1 VLYSLRTYLL
11 TRPHSPYQV
20 RSFGARRL
28 YAMLQHSVRPC
39 QQWIRQLEAMLR
51 RAREDCRALVTAF
64 GEDGGEGGPKMEHA
78 AQQLLA
84 VAADF
89 VAAAEKA
96 ERDNQRERGLAHVLG
111 QLREVQQGL
120 TSPLTSPQPKAS
132 PEAAPGPGAGAE
144 SGAPLLGNN
153 PPPPPPPPPPPLSLE
168 TPPLPAAVAAAPSA
182 DEPAPSADPDALL
195 LQRARPPVARRV
207 KSGARRVGAGGSNEN
222 TEEPPVPP
230 PAEEPPLVRRVSSES
245 PGYSEEYF

>member
-1 VLYSLRTYLL
+1 
-11 TRPHSPYQV
+11 
-20 RSFGARRL
+20 
-28 YAMLQHSVRPC
+28 MLQHSVRPC
-39 QQWIRQLEAMLR
+39 QQWMRQLEAMLR
-51 RAREDCRALVTAF
+51 RARGDCRSLVLAF
-64 GEDGGEGGPKMEHA
+64 GEDGAEGGPKMEHA

-120 TSPLTSPQPKAS
+120 ASPLTSPQAKAS
-132 PEAAPGPGAGAE
+132 PEATPGPGGRAE
-144 SGAPLLGNN
+144 PGTPLPGNN
-153 PPPPPPPPPPPLSLE
+153 PPLPPPPPPPPPLSLE
-168 TPPLPAAVAAAPSA
+168 TPPLPAAVAAAPAA

-207 KSGARRVGAGGSNEN
+207 KSGTRRLGSSND
-222 TEEPPVPP
+222 TAEEPP
-230 PAEEPPLVRRVSSES
+230 PAEEPSLVRRVSGEP

>member
-1 VLYSLRTYLL
+1 
-11 TRPHSPYQV
+11 
-20 RSFGARRL
+20 
-28 YAMLQHSVRPC
+28 MLQHSVRPC
-39 QQWIRQLEAMLR
+39 QQWMRQLEAMLR
-51 RAREDCRALVTAF
+51 RARGDCRSLVLAF
-64 GEDGGEGGPKMEHA
+64 GEDGAEGGPKMEHA

-120 TSPLTSPQPKAS
+120 ASPLTSPQAKAS
-132 PEAAPGPGAGAE
+132 PEATPGPGGRAE
-144 SGAPLLGNN
+144 PGTPLPGNN
-153 PPPPPPPPPPPLSLE
+153 PPPPPPPPPPLSLE
-168 TPPLPAAVAAAPSA
+168 TPPLPAAVAAAPAA

-207 KSGARRVGAGGSNEN
+207 KSGTRRLGSSND
-222 TEEPPVPP
+222 TAEEPP
-230 PAEEPPLVRRVSSES
+230 PAEEPSLVRRVSGEP

>member
-1 VLYSLRTYLL
+1 
-11 TRPHSPYQV
+11 
-20 RSFGARRL
+20 
-28 YAMLQHSVRPC
+28 MLQQSVRPC
-39 QQWIRQLEAMLR
+39 QQWMRQLEAMLR
-51 RAREDCRALVTAF
+51 RAREDCRSLVSAF
-64 GEDGGEGGPKMEHA
+64 GEEGGEGGPKMEHA

-120 TSPLTSPQPKAS
+120 ASPLTSPQAKAS
-132 PEAAPGPGAGAE
+132 PEAAPGPGGRAE
-144 SGAPLLGNN
+144 PGTPLPGNN
-153 PPPPPPPPPPPLSLE
+153 PPPPPPPPLSLE
-168 TPPLPAAVAAAPSA
+168 TPPLPAAVAAAPAA
-182 DEPAPSADPDALL
+182 DEPVAPSADPDALL

-207 KSGARRVGAGGSNEN
+207 KSGTRRVGSSNEN
-222 TEEPPVPP
+222 ADEPPLPP

>member
-1 VLYSLRTYLL
+1 
-11 TRPHSPYQV
+11 
-20 RSFGARRL
+20 
-28 YAMLQHSVRPC
+28 MLQHSVRPC
-39 QQWIRQLEAMLR
+39 QQWMRQLEAMLR
-51 RAREDCRALVTAF
+51 RARGDCRSLVLAF
-64 GEDGGEGGPKMEHA
+64 GEDGAEGGPKMEHA

-120 TSPLTSPQPKAS
+120 ASPLTSPQAKAS
-132 PEAAPGPGAGAE
+132 PEAAPGPGGRAE
-144 SGAPLLGNN
+144 PGTPLPGNN
-153 PPPPPPPPPPPLSLE
+153 PPPPPPPPLSLE
-168 TPPLPAAVAAAPSA
+168 TPPLPAAVAAAPAA
-182 DEPAPSADPDALL
+182 DEPVAPSADPDALL

-207 KSGARRVGAGGSNEN
+207 KSGTRRVGSSNDN
-222 TEEPPVPP
+222 AEEPP
-230 PAEEPPLVRRVSSES
+230 PAEEPPLNRRVSSES